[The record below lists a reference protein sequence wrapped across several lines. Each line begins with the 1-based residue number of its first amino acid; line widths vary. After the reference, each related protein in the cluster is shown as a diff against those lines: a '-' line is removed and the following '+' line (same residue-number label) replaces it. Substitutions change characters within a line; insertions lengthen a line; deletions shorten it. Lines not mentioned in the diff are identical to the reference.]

1 MQQMK
6 YLIALCGIL
15 VLSSCAKPEPDVAVS
30 TEIVKPDI
38 TIMKKP
44 KPVNLVAPRF
54 YVVNEDNYQEFISEF
69 FVKNGTKTIV
79 AMSVK
84 DYENMSLNI
93 AELRRYI
100 QQQNEII
107 VYYEDALAD

>member
-1 MQQMK
+1 MVK
-6 YLIALCGIL
+6 YLIALCAIL
-15 VLSSCAKPEPDVAVS
+15 ALSSCSLVEPKIETI
-30 TEIVKPDI
+30 TEFIKQEIPVIPR
-38 TIMKKP
+38 P
-44 KPVNLVAPRF
+44 RPVNLVAPYF
-54 YVVNEDNYQEFISEF
+54 YVVNEDNYDAFIEEF
-69 FVKNGTKTIV
+69 FVKNGTKTII

-84 DYENMSLNI
+84 DYENMALNI